1 MLKMGVDSIDK
12 LKKKLPD
19 LRAELKN
26 EDKFRDVYNFAYMF
40 SREVGQY
47 GCGGIAICKG
57 SIAENGNAC
66 YLGAWHLEQLCQ
78 QLSQGSVS
86 HATAYTQSCLLLQFS
101 WFLWPCLPCC
111 CWPAER
117 RRGKSVYSSTWRWA
131 CGACC
136 WLATTHG
143 RCWTTGATF

>member
-1 MLKMGVDSIDK
+1 MQLVISYYMNAATMCEYSKEEFTAGMLKMGVDSIDK

-47 GCGGIAICKG
+47 GCHDIAIRKG
-57 SIAENGNAC
+57 SSAENGNAC

-78 QLSQGSVS
+78 QREPCN
-86 HATAYTQSCLLLQFS
+86 CL
-101 WFLWPCLPCC
+101 
-111 CWPAER
+111 
-117 RRGKSVYSSTWRWA
+117 
-131 CGACC
+131 
-136 WLATTHG
+136 
-143 RCWTTGATF
+143 